1 MQNISHGESES
12 KWRKCIGRYLIEY
25 YILIFQFH
33 TPIMR
38 NSTVDSFIYQLS
50 VYIEKINQTFL
61 LLDITIRIE
70 LLLLYSM
77 AQLIILNDL

>member
-1 MQNISHGESES
+1 
-12 KWRKCIGRYLIEY
+12 
-25 YILIFQFH
+25 
-33 TPIMR
+33 MR

>member
-1 MQNISHGESES
+1 
-12 KWRKCIGRYLIEY
+12 
-25 YILIFQFH
+25 
-33 TPIMR
+33 MR

-77 AQLIILNDL
+77 AQLIILNDLWGSYTKHS